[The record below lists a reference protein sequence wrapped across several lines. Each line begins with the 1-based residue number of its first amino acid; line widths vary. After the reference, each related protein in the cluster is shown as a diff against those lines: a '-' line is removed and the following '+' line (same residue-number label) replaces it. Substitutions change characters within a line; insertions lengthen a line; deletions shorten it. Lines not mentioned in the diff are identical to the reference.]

1 MTQIAVQPINS
12 AQSTAVASTSCYC
25 SFCLKSENE
34 IKKLVDGHGR
44 IFICDE
50 CIALCND
57 YLSRGTSDRAQR
69 KPIKE
74 LPADKLLTLLRPIQ
88 ETIEGKSN
96 QLQLVV
102 EALRDL
108 GVSWA
113 NIGEALGVSR
123 QSAWERFSDA
133 NVR

>member
-1 MTQIAVQPINS
+1 MTQIAVQPIDT
-12 AQSTAVASTSCYC
+12 AQSTTSAATSCYC

-57 YLSRGTSDRAQR
+57 YLSRGTSDREQR

-74 LPADKLLTLLRPIQ
+74 LPADRLLTLLRPIQ

-123 QSAWERFSDA
+123 QSAWERFSSA